1 MISSLEFTNSLFQNT
16 VSNVFT
22 PNIQISNSIN
32 NNKNFFKQNA
42 KFNAAAEQ
50 SQLSQQNNQLLNQQQ
65 KQAKISYRLLSKSN
79 SESEI
84 YEKSSQNYLS
94 HFSSMIQIGQ
104 NNQQQ
109 PSSQQQYSI
118 SFAKQKL
125 IKESD
130 FSLTSQASTNLA
142 QSLSKKLSKLAKKQ
156 NSLSN
161 SGCSTQIS
169 SCQSFNNIPS
179 CKVMRPFPEHE
190 FYLCAEN
197 LGRSTLTHIE
207 DEESFELNPVI
218 QVNSLSKNI
227 QYVEYNKKK
236 SVLSIHLQNKSSAS
250 SLDSLSQ
257 ISFEEIPSSS
267 YLYSSSEL
275 NTSISNLQNDLSNL
289 PKVALPFNHSLLE
302 NETYKVMSS
311 KSKPCLSV
319 AYRLNE
325 KGSFEV
331 KGIHMNEKFLIYTK
345 WDTENCL
352 LTTLNNSIQEMFTA
366 KNYETFM
373 NYTFKSM
380 TGSFNTKSH
389 SSELYSFN
397 GELRMADNGVREV
410 EMSVQS
416 NYNPKQGFLH
426 VSYIVDKVIS
436 ERKPV
441 VIKKKSKSSFSCST
455 ASSSKNDKSL
465 SGGIRSQSSSIF
477 KRKASNSFTFE
488 ETTLGNEEESL
499 SQQEKSFIQRFYSL

>member
-1 MISSLEFTNSLFQNT
+1 MISSLQFTNSILQNT

-50 SQLSQQNNQLLNQQQ
+50 SQINQQNNQLLNQQQ
-65 KQAKISYRLLSKSN
+65 KQAKISYRLASQSN

-104 NNQQQ
+104 NNQQS
-109 PSSQQQYSI
+109 SSQQSFSI
-118 SFAKQKL
+118 SLAKQKS

-142 QSLSKKLSKLAKKQ
+142 QNLNKKLAKLAKKQ

-169 SCQSFNNIPS
+169 SCQSFNSIPS

-197 LGRSTLTHIE
+197 LGKSTLTHIE
-207 DEESFELNPVI
+207 EDESFELNPVI
-218 QVNSLSKNI
+218 QVNTLSKNI

-236 SVLSIHLQNKSSAS
+236 SVLSIHLSNKSSAS
-250 SLDSLSQ
+250 SLDSLSS
-257 ISFEEIPSSS
+257 ISFEEIPSSPH
-267 YLYSSSEL
+267 LYNSSEL
-275 NTSISNLQNDLSNL
+275 NSSISNLQNDLNNL
-289 PKVALPFNHSLLE
+289 PKVALPFNHTLLE
-302 NETYKVMSS
+302 SETYKIMAQ
-311 KSKPCLSV
+311 KTKPCLSV

-325 KGSFEV
+325 NGSFDV

-373 NYTFKSM
+373 DYTFKSM
-380 TGSFNTKSH
+380 STAFNAKSH
-389 SSELYSFN
+389 ASELYSLN
-397 GELRMADNGVREV
+397 GELRMADNGIREV
-410 EMSVQS
+410 EMSIQS
-416 NYNPKQGFLH
+416 NYNPKYGFLH
-426 VSYIVDKVIS
+426 VSYIIDRVIS

-441 VIKKKSKSSFSCST
+441 VIKKKSKSSIFCST
-455 ASSSKNDKSL
+455 ASSSKNDKSV

-488 ETTLGNEEESL
+488 DTTLGNDDESL